1 MVTTL
6 ILRVLDHHSVL
17 FIVIKSLAHT
27 QTQGEQEKG
36 GIFYLLKNY
45 YIALIWSSRA
55 SKICSI
61 KTKQHVSWG
70 TVTS

>member
-45 YIALIWSSRA
+45 YIALI
-55 SKICSI
+55 
-61 KTKQHVSWG
+61 
-70 TVTS
+70 